1 VRDRRFVA
9 VLPLVAAAGALAACG
24 PTAPGVAEPQ
34 TGGAATASGGGS
46 VTLPP
51 RPRDLK
57 VDGVDPC
64 ALLTT
69 AQQQQLGLDAE
80 PLRSNPNDPGQQ
92 DAKGNPGCDYGRT
105 GSSPRYSYL
114 VTAVPKEGADAW
126 LREKR
131 NAEVRPTSVA
141 SYGAVTTQLG
151 TSQRRVCNVVVDVA
165 QEQSL
170 DVQFSSI
177 TENAFT
183 RDQLCQKAA
192 DGAALAVRTLATM
205 R

>member
-1 VRDRRFVA
+1 
-9 VLPLVAAAGALAACG
+9 
-24 PTAPGVAEPQ
+24 
-34 TGGAATASGGGS
+34 

-51 RPRDLK
+51 RPKELK

-64 ALLTT
+64 TLLTKS
-69 AQQQQLGLDAE
+69 QQQQLGLDAE

-92 DAKGNPGCDYGRT
+92 DAKGNPGCDYGKT
-105 GSSPRYSYL
+105 GSNPRYSYL
-114 VTAVPKEGADAW
+114 ITLVPQEGADAW

-131 NAEVRPTSVA
+131 NVQVRPTVVA
-141 SYGAVTTQLG
+141 NYGAVTTQLG
-151 TSQRRVCNVVVDVA
+151 TTQRRVCNVVVDVA
-165 QEQSL
+165 QGQSL

-192 DGAALAVRTLATM
+192 DGAALAVQTLGTM